1 MIWRMAT
8 PFDTDYSFLNLPGAG
23 SDVRDPIELPNFQPK
38 DSSFNLEKYAPR
50 QLQNQRLV
58 QPSLAPLSD
67 LDSQNVLSSARPFE
81 DMQSL
86 GATFEQRLVETERF
100 FGDRVNK
107 LQGSIEQLTGEK
119 DKLGQDLEAAFLQ
132 QDEMSQQAIEEQI
145 AALDAQ
151 RAELVAQLESSVAE
165 AEANGVD
172 AVQAAEQVAAEQ
184 KQQFE
189 GQIQEIEAAQQQAIA
204 ERDQAIAEQDTI
216 RAQAA
221 DEQVQALEGMKQQML
236 EERSGIVSGLEGEIG
251 SLQGE
256 IDNLTGARDSALS
269 ERDQAIAAQD
279 TIRAEA
285 ADQQAQALQAQAGD
299 YQAQLDQLTGQST
312 QYQGQ
317 VGERDQTIADLQSQI
332 QALQATPAT
341 VATPAPSPIT
351 TPIDVKPIIDPNTG
365 EEMTADRLQNLKPT
379 IFGTPILEG
388 ADFSNMPVYTPP
400 TASSMPTFIPQ
411 SVRDAV
417 GNVPAPAKDPV
428 IRMYDKEPL
437 PPPQQLRPPLTKP
450 ELLALKPI
458 AKPTPS
464 LLAPKPIASPIQ
476 RMPQMRMGDKQP
488 RQRMNY
494 GGEMKGY
501 AEGDEVFMPSNPNQI
516 AFSIE
521 TEIKNLMNEYEM
533 AANNGEIE
541 RAQKVVEQI
550 NELEARRIKMMNEAK
565 AMENSQ
571 GMMYGGE
578 MKRYANG
585 GEIENMLSGMDS
597 GEQEAMGELEQMA
610 PEMEMIDQ
618 LVNMVVQMIQQGAG
632 EEQVISFLRE
642 QGLDDEDI
650 GTVLQLVA
658 EMAETEEVAAQ
669 NEIGADLEQLG

>member
-23 SDVRDPIELPNFQPK
+23 SDVRGPIELPNFQPK

-81 DMQSL
+81 DIQSL
-86 GATFEQRLVETERF
+86 GANFNQRLAETERF

-204 ERDQAIAEQDTI
+204 ERDQAIAEQDNI

-221 DEQVQALEGMKQQML
+221 ENQVQALEGMKQQML

-341 VATPAPSPIT
+341 VATPTPSPIT

-379 IFGTPILEG
+379 IFGYGDFKG
-388 ADFSNMPVYTPP
+388 ADPANIPVYTPP

-450 ELLALKPI
+450 NLPALKPI

-476 RMPQMRMGDKQP
+476 RMPQMRMGKMQP
-488 RQRMNY
+488 RM
-494 GGEMKGY
+494 MM

-618 LVNMVVQMIQQGAG
+618 LVNMVVQMIQQGAS

>member
-1 MIWRMAT
+1 
-8 PFDTDYSFLNLPGAG
+8 
-23 SDVRDPIELPNFQPK
+23 V
-38 DSSFNLEKYAPR
+38 
-50 QLQNQRLV
+50 
-58 QPSLAPLSD
+58 
-67 LDSQNVLSSARPFE
+67 
-81 DMQSL
+81 QSL
-86 GATFEQRLVETERF
+86 GANFNQRLAETERF

-204 ERDQAIAEQDTI
+204 ERDQAIAEQDNI

-221 DEQVQALEGMKQQML
+221 ENQVQALEGMKQQML

-341 VATPAPSPIT
+341 VATPTPSPIT

-379 IFGTPILEG
+379 IFGYGDFKG
-388 ADFSNMPVYTPP
+388 ADPANIPVYTPP

-450 ELLALKPI
+450 NLPALKPI

-476 RMPQMRMGDKQP
+476 RMPQMRMGKMQP
-488 RQRMNY
+488 RM
-494 GGEMKGY
+494 MM

-618 LVNMVVQMIQQGAG
+618 LVNMVVQMIQQGAS